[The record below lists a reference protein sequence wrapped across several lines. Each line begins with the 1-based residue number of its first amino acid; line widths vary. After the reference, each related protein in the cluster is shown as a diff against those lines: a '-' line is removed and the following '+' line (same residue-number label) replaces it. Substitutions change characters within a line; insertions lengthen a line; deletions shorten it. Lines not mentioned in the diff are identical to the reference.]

1 VATWSGD
8 KELDVLKA
16 SLETIHKEADAI
28 ITEIDGHL
36 AELQKSREQTA
47 DRQPGH
53 EQWSEPATPE
63 NAPDNP
69 GVPSDDIIA
78 YLPGQTAPISG
89 GDAPEHG
96 DSFTIY
102 QLKDG
107 DETRDIRFE
116 PYNKLLAAGL
126 VVDPANYDK
135 TYSAPLDNSMTLDKL
150 YFAFNM
156 NSPED
161 FTGHSLS
168 ISDVIVLNKDGKET
182 AFYVDSRGFQETP
195 EFFKSAQERAQ
206 PAPPPFD
213 LKPVAEY
220 LQKIHDSAM
229 NADPNKTQGVAA
241 FNMAVKRLNQVNE
254 RLPETQPQ
262 LKVLVAH
269 AAESTDIPT
278 LRERMGTVKSEFIQ
292 HYAPA
297 AEHTAAQPATK
308 TEYGANVAAIEAQV
322 KAGQTVS
329 LTDLADAI
337 KSDKTP
343 TPVPK
348 QQPAKRGTRTA
359 AQKAAWSM
367 AQSQQAWDR
376 AQGKSETGPAKKSTP
391 IHDDLKAGKAA
402 LSAQKNTPQRAAAK
416 GKNAGLGD

>member
-1 VATWSGD
+1 MFIDAD
-8 KELDVLKA
+8 MKA
-16 SLETIHKEADAI
+16 HGAVTESTLEAI
-28 ITEIDGHL
+28 AVQGYEYKGGKL
-36 AELQKSREQTA
+36 AEATA
-47 DRQPGH
+47 
-53 EQWSEPATPE
+53 S
-63 NAPDNP
+63 
-69 GVPSDDIIA
+69 
-78 YLPGQTAPISG
+78 ISSV
-89 GDAPEHG
+89 DAPEPG

-126 VVDPANYDK
+126 VIDPANYDK

-156 NSPED
+156 NRPED

-195 EFFKSAQERAQ
+195 EFFKTAQERAQ

-262 LKVLVAH
+262 LKALVAR

-292 HYAPA
+292 HYTPNP
-297 AEHTAAQPATK
+297 EHTAAQPATK

-322 KAGQTVS
+322 KAGQAINLS
-329 LTDLADAI
+329 DLADAI
-337 KSDKTP
+337 KSDKTAAPQKTEQTAKP
-343 TPVPK
+343 T
-348 QQPAKRGTRTA
+348 QTRQPSRGGT
-359 AQKAAWSM
+359 
-367 AQSQQAWDR
+367 
-376 AQGKSETGPAKKSTP
+376 AKKSTP
-391 IHDDLKAGKAA
+391 IHDDLKAGKQQLAKDKPA
-402 LSAQKNTPQRAAAK
+402 PQRTAAK